1 MEREEGTDGWN
12 VVPGS
17 RSAAAA
23 SDLRHAVE
31 TGEREMAELRAIV
44 ARKGKSVCVWM
55 HFLLSHYTYLYYGDR
70 VSADGDISD
79 FTEKHYLGC

>member
-44 ARKGKSVCVWM
+44 ARKGKGVCVDA
-55 HFLLSHYTYLYYGDR
+55 FLVKSLYLSLLWR
-70 VSADGDISD
+70 
-79 FTEKHYLGC
+79 